1 MTPNEKPSYVTDSHE
16 LCKKYQIKP
25 DVMPMF
31 NQFTP
36 EELQVKLTKYKEV
49 LEVTQYFMNKLL
61 EAIPERLPLLVAVCD
76 DEATILQIAGDEIIR
91 SMMDQV
97 GFKVGVAFA
106 EDITGTNVVN
116 LSLRHGFPI
125 QLVGADHYH
134 TIFHASSCYSVPFK
148 YHNEARVI
156 GTIAIMTAV
165 EMHNPLFISMLQTTV
180 DSIERELTLRRQNK
194 RLHILNQII
203 METKK
208 NAAIITN
215 NEGEITELNRSAAST
230 FNGKRSELIGQSVF
244 QLPYLGP
251 FFYEVLHSSK
261 RYEDVEISLDSHNI
275 VVLFDANPIVDE
287 NGGVIGAYGQF
298 RDITERYEAEAKI
311 NYMAYHDELTS
322 LPNRRMF
329 IQVAQSELERG
340 DHLEEGMAVVFL
352 DMDRFK
358 IVNDSLGHTE
368 GDRLLKQVA
377 DRLRR
382 CVRGHHLVARMGGDE
397 FMFLFKKMNDHKQI
411 KQKVEEI
418 LHAFSKPFTV
428 GGSEFHMSASLGIA
442 VYPEH
447 GEDVETLMIHADSAM
462 YRAKASGKNM
472 YTFFEPDMRILTN
485 EQLLLEKAIRKAL
498 EQNQFSLH
506 YQPQMNTRTG
516 KLTGIEALLRWEH
529 PSMGNIPPSR
539 FIPVAEETGLILPLG
554 EWVMREACRQNK
566 AWQDEGYAP
575 VRVSINL
582 SGVQFS
588 KNDLVDTISHVLVD
602 TGLKPH
608 YLELEITETMT
619 MDVTATVDMLKRLK
633 SLGVQIAMDDFGTGY
648 SSFNHL
654 KRFGLDRLKIDQSFV
669 RDILDDRNDADIVGS
684 IIAMAH
690 QLGLMVIAEGVETKE
705 QLAFLEERHCDEV
718 QGYYF
723 SKPVP
728 PDQITRLL

>member
-31 NQFTP
+31 NQFSP

-97 GFKVGVAFA
+97 GFKVGVGFA

-230 FNGKRSELIGQSVF
+230 FHGKRSELIGQSVF

-261 RYEDVEISLDSHNI
+261 RYEDVEISLDSLNI

-311 NYMAYHDELTS
+311 NYMAYHDELTA

-329 IQVAQSELERG
+329 IQVAQNELDRD
-340 DHLEEGMAVVFL
+340 DHIEEGMAVVFL

-418 LHAFSKPFTV
+418 LHAFRKPFTV

-485 EQLLLEKAIRKAL
+485 EQLLLEKAMRKAL

-516 KLTGIEALLRWEH
+516 KLTGIEALLRWQH
-529 PSMGNIPPSR
+529 PTMGNVPPSR

-566 AWQDEGYAP
+566 AWQQEGYAP

-582 SGVQFS
+582 SAVQFS
-588 KNDLVDTISHVLVD
+588 KNDLVDTIKHVLAD
-602 TGLKPH
+602 TGLESH

-619 MDVTATVDMLKRLK
+619 MDVTSTVDMLKRLK

-723 SKPVP
+723 SKPLP
-728 PDQITRLL
+728 PDQIIRLL